1 MRARIEARGISRS
14 HSSAR
19 GRAPRSRGI
28 RPAGRRLIGIVA
40 FSLVALWSGTA
51 PAAEETWA
59 VVGVRTSE
67 DQGMRESVETLRGLL
82 DGDRRDVLGEA
93 ETRVSLG
100 LEAVDLDAIQR
111 RIEGAELYW
120 FQLELASA
128 RENLEQALRALS
140 SHVGPRAAERDRLT
154 RLLLAEIHLAQ
165 ADAEAETR
173 AAEAIEPIARLRP
186 GEAPDPRGYS
196 PELVALFERVRADVA
211 RMPVGWLRV
220 ECEAA
225 CPGSQ
230 VWIESAPRGAP
241 GERIEL
247 PAGRYRVQVGDRFD
261 EGGARSLPRIVAVDP
276 GQELE
281 LRVDLAL
288 ESAADPADGPSFAI
302 SGGSPRDAARRLA
315 GARLPLS
322 RLVILWMDADDRET
336 RSFAL
341 LVEPGTGRILH
352 EVSSSGRP
360 REALVRLAA
369 RLLEGPSAPVAAG
382 PDEVEAIGGTP
393 LDRPLVAGDER
404 EEARLEADRLLA
416 MDPEPAAWV
425 APTKWTAIG
434 LAVAAATAGVWLR
447 LDAVSR
453 EEALLDSA
461 RSGSFRSVADGRAST
476 REAASIR
483 SQADLG
489 TGLLVGAGVAAASA
503 IVLHLVE

>member
-1 MRARIEARGISRS
+1 MNRHLVGAIAAAS
-14 HSSAR
+14 
-19 GRAPRSRGI
+19 
-28 RPAGRRLIGIVA
+28 IVT
-40 FSLVALWSGTA
+40 LWSGAA

-59 VVGVRTSE
+59 VVGVRTSG
-67 DQGMRESVETLRGLL
+67 DQGMREPVETLRGLL
-82 DGDRRDVLGEA
+82 DGDGRDVLGEA
-93 ETRVSLG
+93 ETRSRLG
-100 LEAVDLDAIQR
+100 LETDDLDAIQR
-111 RIEGAELYW
+111 RIDGAELYW

-128 RENLEQALRALS
+128 RENLEQALRSLS
-140 SHVGPRAAERDRLT
+140 HHVGQRAAERDRLT

-165 ADAEAETR
+165 GGAEGEAR

-186 GEAPDPRGYS
+186 GDGPDPKGYS
-196 PELVALFERVRADVA
+196 PELVALFDRVRADAA
-211 RMPVGWLRV
+211 RIPAGWLRV

-261 EGGARSLPRIVAVDP
+261 DGAARSLPRAVVVHA

-288 ESAADPADGPSFAI
+288 ESAADPADGPSFAAA
-302 SGGSPRDAARRLA
+302 GGSPRDAAHRLA

-322 RLVILWMDADDRET
+322 RLVIVWMESDEQAT

-341 LVEPGTGRILH
+341 LVDPGTGRIVQ
-352 EVSSSGRP
+352 EASSSGSP

-369 RLLEGPSAPVAAG
+369 RLLEPPTAQASTVAAG
-382 PDEVEAIGGTP
+382 IDEEEDEDEDEDAGP
-393 LDRPLVAGDER
+393 AARLSAGDTGPR
-404 EEARLEADRLLA
+404 AASRLEAERLLA
-416 MDPEPAAWV
+416 ADPEPAGWV

-434 LAVAAATAGVWLR
+434 LAAAAATAGVWLR

-453 EEALLDSA
+453 EAGLLDSA
-461 RSGSFRSVADGRAST
+461 RNGSFRSVADGQAST

-483 SQADLG
+483 SQANLG
-489 TGLLVGAGVAAASA
+489 TGLLVGAGVAATTA
-503 IVLHLVE
+503 IVLHLTE